1 MNIASILRN
10 KCPNCT
16 TGSFFISN
24 NPFNLSKFDKMNS
37 KCSHCGEDF
46 ERETGFYVGAMYASY
61 ALTIAY
67 GVGLFLLLVL
77 LLDYSAVTFLVV
89 FTITLILL
97 LTWLYRT
104 SRLFWINLFVRKRT
118 NDRTAKKS

>member
-1 MNIASILRN
+1 
-10 KCPNCT
+10 
-16 TGSFFISN
+16 
-24 NPFNLSKFDKMNS
+24 MNS
-37 KCSHCGEDF
+37 KCSECNEDF

-77 LLDYSAVTFLVV
+77 LLDYTAITFLIV

-97 LTWLYRT
+97 LPWLYRT

>member
-1 MNIASILRN
+1 MNLTSIFLN
-10 KCPNCT
+10 KCPGCS

-24 NPFNLSKFDKMNS
+24 NPFNLAKFDKMNS
-37 KCSHCGEDF
+37 KCPHCGEDF

-67 GVGLFLLLVL
+67 GVGLFLLIVL
-77 LLDYSAVTFLVV
+77 LLDLSAITFLIV

-97 LTWLYRT
+97 LPWLYRT
-104 SRLFWINLFVRKRT
+104 SRLFWINLFVRKSSD
-118 NDRTAKKS
+118 DRTAKKS